1 MKTEMKKIIFL
12 LTCWMPLALCAQKVS
27 RIILSQNNKTA
38 TICFLAENNTYI
50 QISTDGQLTEWGPEY
65 PKGSMY
71 YFPGKLNQYMGRVD
85 YYPENSNP
93 ALRGKVR
100 YIGASAITYY
110 TADEN
115 ELLTGKV
122 KSIGSNSI
130 SYYLA
135 FDDAALR
142 GKIQR
147 AGNLSISY
155 YGSFDNEALQGR
167 LQSAGN
173 TRIDYYTSFDDK
185 AFRGKIRQI
194 GPYAFTYF
202 PSFDSRMA
210 GALKSGFQ
218 QQDVNGIE
226 YIVKQ

>member
-1 MKTEMKKIIFL
+1 MKKFIFL
-12 LTCWMPLALCAQKVS
+12 LACFIPFALSAQKVS
-27 RIILSQNNKTA
+27 RIILSQNSKTA
-38 TICFLAENNTYI
+38 VICFLAENNTYI
-50 QISTDGQLTEWGPEY
+50 QISTDGQLTEWGPDF
-65 PKGSMY
+65 PRGSMY
-71 YFPGKLNQYMGRVD
+71 YYPGKLNSYMGRVD
-85 YYPENSNP
+85 NYPENSNP
-93 ALRGKVR
+93 ALRGKPR

-115 ELLTGKV
+115 ELLAGKV
-122 KSIGSNSI
+122 KSIGPNSI

-135 FDDAALR
+135 FEDAALR

-147 AGNLSISY
+147 AGTLQLNY
-155 YGSFDNEALQGR
+155 FGSFDNEALQGR

-173 TRIDYYTSFDDK
+173 TRIEYYTSFEDK
-185 AFRGKIRQI
+185 AFRGKIRQV
-194 GPYAFTYF
+194 GPYGFSYF

-218 QQDVNGIE
+218 QQEINGIE